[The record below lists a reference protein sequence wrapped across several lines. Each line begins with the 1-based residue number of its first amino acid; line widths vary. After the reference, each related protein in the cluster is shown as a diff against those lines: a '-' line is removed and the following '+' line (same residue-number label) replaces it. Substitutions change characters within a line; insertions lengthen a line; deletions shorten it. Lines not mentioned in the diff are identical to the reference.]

1 MSQDETKAGSELSA
15 RLGEGEEVFLCPCCH
30 EEVRISGLKKKPT
43 RPDQCHC
50 DLNDWD
56 DPFNIPPICNVFIP
70 WSEDEPEL
78 CKKCEHLKECH
89 A

>member
-1 MSQDETKAGSELSA
+1 MPENMQAQGSELSDQ
-15 RLGEGEEVFLCPCCH
+15 LGEDEKVFLCPHCR
-30 EEVRISGLKKKPT
+30 EEVRISELDEIPT

-70 WSEDEPEL
+70 MSEDEPEL